1 MEHAAAGVA
10 VGVDGACVA
19 VTTGVDVRVG
29 VRVGVIVRAGV
40 AVTVA
45 VGVRVVVTIGVGVAV
60 DVDAGVCVAL
70 AVHAGVAVAV
80 GGNGVAVVGG
90 SVAVAERGV
99 AVGVASLAVGVPV
112 GVAVGLG
119 TCLCDPVPALA
130 LAAKQDAVTSR
141 TEPTKDRD
149 LAARMALRAASTVPD
164 ARRRFHGRGSAATTW
179 PAHECAAAA
188 EKRRRLRT

>member
-10 VGVDGACVA
+10 VGVGGACVA

-29 VRVGVIVRAGV
+29 VRVGAIVRAGV

-45 VGVRVVVTIGVGVAV
+45 VGVRVVVTIGVAVAV
-60 DVDAGVCVAL
+60 
-70 AVHAGVAVAV
+70 AGVAVA
-80 GGNGVAVVGG
+80 G
-90 SVAVAERGV
+90 RGV

-112 GVAVGLG
+112 GVAVRLG
-119 TCLCDPVPALA
+119 TWLCDPVPALA
-130 LAAKQDAVTSR
+130 LAAKQDAVTNR